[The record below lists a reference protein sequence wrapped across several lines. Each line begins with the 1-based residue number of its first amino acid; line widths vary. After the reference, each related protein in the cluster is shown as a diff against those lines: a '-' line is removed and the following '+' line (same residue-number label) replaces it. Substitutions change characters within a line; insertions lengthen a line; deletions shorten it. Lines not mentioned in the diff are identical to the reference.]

1 MFQIGDHVL
10 YGIHGVCAITD
21 VQERIV
27 DRKKVSYFVL
37 EPLEQ
42 AGAQY
47 FIPTHN
53 EAALSKLRHVMS
65 RDDLEQMLKSE
76 DVRRNV
82 WIEDE
87 NLRKQHYR
95 ELINSGD
102 RLALLQMICSLH
114 KHKQAQTDAGR
125 KFHLCDENFLRD
137 AERLLNAEF
146 SLVLGIDK
154 DQISAYVIQAMQD
167 E

>member
-10 YGIHGVCAITD
+10 YGIHGVCVIED
-21 VQERIV
+21 ELERTV
-27 DRKKVSYFVL
+27 ERKQVRYYVL

-65 RDDLEQMLKSE
+65 RDDLEQLLKSDE
-76 DVRRNV
+76 VRRNV
-82 WIEDE
+82 WIEEE
-87 NLRKQHYR
+87 NARKQRYR
-95 ELINSGD
+95 ELISSGD
-102 RLALLQMICSLH
+102 RLALLQMICTLH

-154 DQISAYVIQAMQD
+154 DQVSAYVLQVMQ
-167 E
+167 EE